1 MSTTT
6 IAWFSL
12 PWRPWA
18 CVKPCAVAYPG
29 AMAESNVQFWLGQTV
44 HDVHAGFPY
53 SSTMVRIACCQVEPA
68 IGGLAANAELIEAQI
83 RAAVQ
88 VGADVIVLPE
98 LATSGYMFADADEA
112 RATALTLTD
121 PAFAKWSAAADDSI
135 VISGFCELGD
145 DARLYNSAVVVDA
158 DGLLAGYR
166 KTHLWD
172 REKLIF
178 TPGDALPPVV
188 KTKHG
193 AIAVMVCYDLEFG
206 ELTRRVALDGAELIA
221 APVNWPL
228 FPRPE
233 GEHPGEV
240 ITAMSTARTNKVA
253 VACCDRAGVERGQ
266 QWTEGTAI
274 IDPDGWV
281 VASAGAGAGMA
292 VADIDL
298 AVTHNKTLTEFVDL
312 LADRRVD
319 LY

>member
-1 MSTTT
+1 MDPT
-6 IAWFSL
+6 
-12 PWRPWA
+12 
-18 CVKPCAVAYPG
+18 
-29 AMAESNVQFWLGQTV
+29 LG
-44 HDVHAGFPY
+44 D
-53 SSTMVRIACCQVEPA
+53 
-68 IGGLAANAELIEAQI
+68 LAANAEAIEAQI
-83 RAAVQ
+83 RDAVTG
-88 VGADVIVLPE
+88 GADVIVLPE

-112 RATALTLTD
+112 RAAALAPTD
-121 PAFAKWSAAADDSI
+121 STFAKWSAAAGDSI
-135 VISGFCELGD
+135 VVGGFCERGD
-145 DARLYNSAVVVDA
+145 DDRLYNSAVMVDA
-158 DGLLAGYR
+158 NGVLACYR

-193 AIAVMVCYDLEFG
+193 VVAVMVCYDLEFG
-206 ELTRRVALDGAELIA
+206 ELTRRVALDRAELIA

-253 VACCDRAGVERGQ
+253 IACCDRAGVERGQ

-281 VASAGAGAGMA
+281 IAAAGPGPAMA
-292 VADIDL
+292 VADVDL
-298 AVTHNKTLTEFVDL
+298 AATHDKTLTEHVHL
-312 LADRRVD
+312 LDDRRID

>member
-1 MSTTT
+1 
-6 IAWFSL
+6 
-12 PWRPWA
+12 
-18 CVKPCAVAYPG
+18 
-29 AMAESNVQFWLGQTV
+29 
-44 HDVHAGFPY
+44 
-53 SSTMVRIACCQVEPA
+53 MVRIACCQIDPS
-68 IGGLAANAELIEAQI
+68 IGDLAANAEVIEAQI
-83 RAAVQ
+83 NEAVG
-88 VGADVIVLPE
+88 VGADVVVLPE
-98 LATSGYMFADADEA
+98 LATSGYMFADAEEA
-112 RATALTLTD
+112 RAAALTSAD
-121 PAFAKWSAAADDSI
+121 SAFTKWSAAAGDSI
-135 VISGFCELGD
+135 VIGGFCELGD
-145 DARLYNSAVVVDA
+145 DARLYNSAVMVDT
-158 DGLLAGYR
+158 DGVIAIYR

-206 ELTRRVALDGAELIA
+206 ELTRRVALDRAELIT

-253 VACCDRAGVERGQ
+253 VAACDRAGVERGQ

-274 IDPDGWV
+274 VDPNGWIA
-281 VASAGAGAGMA
+281 ASAGPGTAMA

-298 AVTHNKTLTEFVDL
+298 ALTHDKTLTEHVHLFD
-312 LADRRVD
+312 DRRID

>member
-1 MSTTT
+1 M
-6 IAWFSL
+6 
-12 PWRPWA
+12 
-18 CVKPCAVAYPG
+18 
-29 AMAESNVQFWLGQTV
+29 VQ
-44 HDVHAGFPY
+44 
-53 SSTMVRIACCQVEPA
+53 IACCQIEPVV
-68 IGGLAANAELIEAQI
+68 GDLAANAAVIEAQI
-83 RAAVQ
+83 REAVG

-112 RATALTLTD
+112 RATALKPTD
-121 PAFAKWSAAADDSI
+121 FANWSAAVDDAL
-135 VISGFCELGD
+135 VVGGFCELGD
-145 DARLYNSAVVVDA
+145 DGRLYNSAVMVDA
-158 DGLLAGYR
+158 DGVVASYR

-178 TPGDALPPVV
+178 TPGDALPPVI

-206 ELTRRVALDGAELIA
+206 ELTRRVALDEAELIA

-253 VACCDRAGVERGQ
+253 IACCDRAGVERGQ

-281 VASAGAGAGMA
+281 VAAAGPGTAMA

-298 AVTHNKTLTEFVDL
+298 AATHDKTLTEHVHLFD
-312 LADRRVD
+312 DRRVD